1 MGLRAFSFQDPTL
14 ELFLTRVRSE
24 LLNYYYENREI
35 NFLKSF
41 IFSLAKQCFLNEY
54 VYIVYKRDKE
64 IISKLKERLIISKKI
79 DEGEMFLS
87 LDIKPNFEDTPD
99 YWETDLEN
107 LFTSPKK

>member
-1 MGLRAFSFQDPTL
+1 MKTYKD
-14 ELFLTRVRSE
+14 
-24 LLNYYYENREI
+24 
-35 NFLKSF
+35 LKDF
-41 IFSLAKQCFLNEY
+41 
-54 VYIVYKRDKE
+54 
-64 IISKLKERLIISKKI
+64 ISKKI

>member
-1 MGLRAFSFQDPTL
+1 MTEKAKDYLKDLDLQG
-14 ELFLTRVRSE
+14 EWGKKMLTISE
-24 LLNYYYENREI
+24 ILIQQYKMKTYKD
-35 NFLKSF
+35 LKDF
-41 IFSLAKQCFLNEY
+41 
-54 VYIVYKRDKE
+54 
-64 IISKLKERLIISKKI
+64 ISKKI